1 VIGFSKMSRKLWYLS
16 ETCSLVVFSS
26 DAVVVGKSS
35 TGCCSIGVLGGGF
48 CFLGTAWFRCTWG
61 MAALKMRA
69 WIYSFVMPATAFLVA
84 YTSSSGKVDA
94 GLVIVAQIT
103 RFTGSTLGGMVV

>member
-1 VIGFSKMSRKLWYLS
+1 
-16 ETCSLVVFSS
+16 
-26 DAVVVGKSS
+26 
-35 TGCCSIGVLGGGF
+35 
-48 CFLGTAWFRCTWG
+48 